1 MAKVENF
8 EDLEVWQLARVLAS
22 KIYELTRNGEFAK
35 DFGLRDQIRRATVSI
50 VSNIAE
56 GFGRRSNVEFS
67 RFLEIASGSTS
78 EVQAHLYIAHDLKY
92 LTKEQFDSVFVD
104 VKQIGGRMLT
114 KLMQYLRN
122 ASKPSDSSAEENNH

>member
-8 EDLEVWQLARVLAS
+8 EDLEVWQLARALAY
-22 KIYELTRNGEFAK
+22 KIYELTKNGEFAK

-78 EVQAHLYIAHDLKY
+78 EVQAQLYVAYDLKY
-92 LTKEQFDSVFVD
+92 LTKEQFDSFFVD
-104 VKQIGGRMLT
+104 VKHIGRMLT

-122 ASKPSDSSAEENNH
+122 ASKTSDSSAVENNH

>member
-8 EDLEVWQLARVLAS
+8 EDLEVWQLARALAS

-67 RFLEIASGSTS
+67 PFLEIASGSTS
-78 EVQAHLYIAHDLKY
+78 EVQAQLYIAHDLKY

-104 VKQIGGRMLT
+104 VKHIGRMLT

-122 ASKPSDSSAEENNH
+122 ASKPSDSSAAENNR

>member
-8 EDLEVWQLARVLAS
+8 EDFEVWQLARALAS
-22 KIYELTRNGEFAK
+22 KIYELTRDGEFAK
-35 DFGLRDQIRRATVSI
+35 DFGLRDQIRRAAVSI

-56 GFGRRSNVEFS
+56 GFGRRSNIEFS

-78 EVQAHLYIAHDLKY
+78 EVQAQLYIAHDLKY
-92 LTKEQFDSVFVD
+92 LTKKQFDSVFVD
-104 VKQIGGRMLT
+104 VKHIGRMLT

-122 ASKPSDSSAEENNH
+122 ASKPSDSSAAESNR